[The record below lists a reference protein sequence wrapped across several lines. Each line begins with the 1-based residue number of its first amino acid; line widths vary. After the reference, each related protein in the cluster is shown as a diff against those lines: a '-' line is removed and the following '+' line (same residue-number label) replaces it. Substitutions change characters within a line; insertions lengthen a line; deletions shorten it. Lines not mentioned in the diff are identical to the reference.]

1 MKKTRFAAKA
11 FAGTVATTLLVLGSL
26 AGPADAARDTGWG
39 KTSQSTSDL
48 GSGKDSQSARDTGW
62 G

>member
-1 MKKTRFAAKA
+1 MDKTRFAAKA

-26 AGPADAARDTGWG
+26 AGPADAAGGKDTGWG
-39 KTSQSTSDL
+39 V
-48 GSGKDSQSARDTGW
+48 SGQKDAVVYRGGKDTGW